1 MVKNPCQCRRHGF
14 NPRVRKISW
23 RRKWQPTPVF
33 LPGKF
38 LGQRSLSGYSP
49 SGHKELG
56 RTEHTPYLEKLVS
69 LCPCF
74 SDLASRTSL
83 HATPAFIYRILAMRS
98 SFPAETGQAHFYAGL
113 LHYLLALVLTWLTFA
128 SQPPASASPFQ
139 TIKPSMTALYFNCL
153 CSTAYSL
160 TLFMIM
166 GFFKLIFFSSPA
178 PRK

>member
-1 MVKNPCQCRRHGF
+1 M
-14 NPRVRKISW
+14 
-23 RRKWQPTPVF
+23 
-33 LPGKF
+33 
-38 LGQRSLSGYSP
+38 
-49 SGHKELG
+49 
-56 RTEHTPYLEKLVS
+56 S

-83 HATPAFIYRILAMRS
+83 QATPAFIYRILAVKS

-166 GFFKLIFFSSPA
+166 GFFKLFFFHHLHLESKLHRGRRFALFPAASPVPKQCLA
-178 PRK
+178 CRRCCVNAC